1 MPFTPEELEAMRLA
15 DEEID
20 REFAER
26 YVADQ
31 VDKEI
36 SRWIDELAYLE
47 SLDHKAAAKFKR
59 QKKYGAAYRAEHK
72 EEIAA
77 YQAAYYAEHKE
88 EIAAYKAAYYA
99 EHKEEI
105 AAYNYHKHLPCRKPL
120 QTWRC
125 HFRPRTRHSCP
136 QSLQQYSFL
145 LRSTLLGLNGL
156 GTYHR
161 HQHPHSI
168 LLHHR
173 IWHSSLPWL
182 QQVRND
188 LHSMRLAYFWS
199 ATGCR
204 HPQYTR

>member
-1 MPFTPEELEAMRLA
+1 MRLA

-77 YQAAYYAEHKE
+77 YQAAYRAEPANRLRHKE
-88 EIAAYKAAYYA
+88 YMREYMRAYRKGIRRKANDA
-99 EHKEEI
+99 
-105 AAYNYHKHLPCRKPL
+105 
-120 QTWRC
+120 
-125 HFRPRTRHSCP
+125 
-136 QSLQQYSFL
+136 
-145 LRSTLLGLNGL
+145 
-156 GTYHR
+156 
-161 HQHPHSI
+161 
-168 LLHHR
+168 
-173 IWHSSLPWL
+173 
-182 QQVRND
+182 VR
-188 LHSMRLAYFWS
+188 RV
-199 ATGCR
+199 
-204 HPQYTR
+204 

>member
-1 MPFTPEELEAMRLA
+1 MAFTPAELEAMRLA

-59 QKKYGAAYRAEHK
+59 QKKYQAAYYAEHKEEIAAYQAAYYAEHKEEIAAYQAAYRAEHK

-88 EIAAYKAAYYA
+88 EIAAKKAAYYA
-99 EHKEEI
+99 EYMKDPSNRLRRNEYMREYMRAYRKGI
-105 AAYNYHKHLPCRKPL
+105 RRKANDAA
-120 QTWRC
+120 
-125 HFRPRTRHSCP
+125 RH
-136 QSLQQYSFL
+136 
-145 LRSTLLGLNGL
+145 
-156 GTYHR
+156 
-161 HQHPHSI
+161 
-168 LLHHR
+168 
-173 IWHSSLPWL
+173 
-182 QQVRND
+182 VK
-188 LHSMRLAYFWS
+188 S
-199 ATGCR
+199 ACAGKGAN
-204 HPQYTR
+204 P